1 MRIDEV
7 TYKIQIDESIKFS
20 PAVKKQTQNGI
31 MWDPFEFAEKEEVTC
46 TRCEGSGCSHCKGTG
61 KHVDLTTF
69 APELEVGEETAK
81 TLQKLLGVAKID
93 IVGVIEPEKL
103 PDILDRLMKLKKFGI
118 KHFSTVPDRTATE
131 QIEYVLDKLI
141 EMVEFAKDKG
151 AGISWS

>member
-20 PAVKKQTQNGI
+20 PAVKKQTQNGV

-46 TRCEGSGCSHCKGTG
+46 TRCEGTGCSHCKGTG
-61 KHVDLTTF
+61 KHVDMTMF

-93 IVGVIEPEKL
+93 IVGVIEPEEL
-103 PDILDRLMKLKKFGI
+103 PDVLNRLNKL
-118 KHFSTVPDRTATE
+118 KHFSNVKNHTTND
-131 QIEYVLDKLI
+131 QIEYVLDQLI
-141 EMVEFAKDKG
+141 KMIEFAKSNE